1 MDGAGGYDGEQQP
14 SKRVGGMRQVD
25 EMDEDM
31 NGVDDYGVSKNNSLS
46 DLLKPKTLAFEGNF
60 L

>member
-46 DLLKPKTLAFEGNF
+46 DLLKSQNSSIRG
-60 L
+60 